1 MYGLQLPDQNLN
13 FDEQILEAAK
23 CIAEATGALVKA
35 ASSAQRELIAQGR
48 VGAYS
53 GDYDEDSQWSQGLIS
68 AVSISVRH
76 LLQGS
81 KTLLVNYCSFLII
94 LPSGVVGSDGSSGHP
109 EPVRGS

>member
-1 MYGLQLPDQNLN
+1 MSIIVVKLPNENLN

-53 GDYDEDSQWSQGLIS
+53 MMDSDEDSQWSQGLIS
-68 AVSISVRH
+68 AVSN
-76 LLQGS
+76 LFYW
-81 KTLLVNYCSFLII
+81 NYKCIVII
-94 LPSGVVGSDGSSGHP
+94 M
-109 EPVRGS
+109 

>member
-1 MYGLQLPDQNLN
+1 MPNENLN

-53 GDYDEDSQWSQGLIS
+53 MDSDEDSQWSQGLIS
-68 AVSISVRH
+68 AVRNCFNNETISV
-76 LLQGS
+76 Q
-81 KTLLVNYCSFLII
+81 
-94 LPSGVVGSDGSSGHP
+94 
-109 EPVRGS
+109 